1 MISHPVKYFS
11 INSPVSFFSLIPL
24 ICSHLPSKIRPNP
37 LPPTHLKIIALK
49 LDLENNRKHI
59 EAAPQGSM
67 EIALPIPVQTDA
79 DTITFDKNAEGVIML
94 IADLR
99 AFSTS
104 YTTKKNEFVC
114 KFEKF

>member
-1 MISHPVKYFS
+1 MISHPVRYFS
-11 INSPVSFFSLIPL
+11 INSPASFFSLITL
-24 ICSHLPSKIRPNP
+24 IGSHLPSKIRPNP

-79 DTITFDKNAEGVIML
+79 DTITFDKNAEGVTML

-99 AFSTS
+99 AFRTS